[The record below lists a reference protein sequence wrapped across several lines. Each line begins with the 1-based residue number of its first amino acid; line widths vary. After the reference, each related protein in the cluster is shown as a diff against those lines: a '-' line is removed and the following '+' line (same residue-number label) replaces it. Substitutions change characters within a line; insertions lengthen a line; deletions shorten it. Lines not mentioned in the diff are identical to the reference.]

1 MEKFGGHQTK
11 TYGEIKRQIKKRKH
25 SVATKKKWKKFENI
39 LIYLSKKK
47 FIIKQKRNGIF
58 NNCPGESM

>member
-1 MEKFGGHQTK
+1 MD
-11 TYGEIKRQIKKRKH
+11 IKRKLTGKLKDRLKKRKH
-25 SVATKKKWKKFENI
+25 SVATRKKWKKFENI